1 MKRELK
7 RSEEEKENLM
17 TRYRC
22 KNVISNLQDCVAH
35 LTAVFLKH
43 YSNLIKIIH
52 MLPPP
57 PASHLAELD

>member
-35 LTAVFLKH
+35 LTAVFGKH
-43 YSNLIKIIH
+43 LRYL
-52 MLPPP
+52 
-57 PASHLAELD
+57 AS

>member
-43 YSNLIKIIH
+43 LHYL
-52 MLPPP
+52 
-57 PASHLAELD
+57 ASGNYY

>member
-1 MKRELK
+1 MYETICEQHETLKRGLK

-35 LTAVFLKH
+35 LTAVFVKH
-43 YSNLIKIIH
+43 LRYL
-52 MLPPP
+52 
-57 PASHLAELD
+57 AS